1 MAAVENYQMRP
12 DGTPRYTM
20 VAKFGPFPM
29 RVISDYSVYEPPR
42 RTVNRVLDSPL
53 GGTAYFTFE
62 PVAGGT
68 RVTQRW
74 EVEPQNPLVG
84 LLLPVMRPLLAWS
97 MQRDLDTL
105 ARAATPQGDQ
115 QRQEERMNSGRGLGG
130 VVVASLIA
138 VLAFLLFRRRSF
150 TEEYSGGAA
159 KLGRRRSVL
168 GTAKTIYVGGT
179 LLSILVSL
187 SLFLSGRRESGIFVG
202 LWAPTILNLGQSL
215 LEDKKSAQRSTW
227 LKATSRLLS

>member
-1 MAAVENYQMRP
+1 MQGVEGSAVMPLSQDETWDVFFGHQMRRLVELHSTVAAVEDYQMRP

-84 LLLPVMRPLLAWS
+84 RLLPVMRPLLAWS

-105 ARAATPQGDQ
+105 AKRVAIPQGNQ
-115 QRQEERMNSGRGLGG
+115 QRQVTASRTGLLVGG
-130 VVVASLIA
+130 IMVAAI
-138 VLAFLLFRRRSF
+138 LALYLLLLQRRRSR
-150 TEEYSGGAA
+150 SS
-159 KLGRRRSVL
+159 RRRWPFLRSV
-168 GTAKTIYVGGT
+168 G
-179 LLSILVSL
+179 
-187 SLFLSGRRESGIFVG
+187 
-202 LWAPTILNLGQSL
+202 
-215 LEDKKSAQRSTW
+215 
-227 LKATSRLLS
+227 